1 MTVIAREAGKDT
13 FLIGIIQEFLGLL
26 AVLELNFERT
36 GFAMVFVVAETLL
49 IRVVQLELLVRPG
62 QRPKRDTAGVDGP
75 PIAAGFGDLE
85 VMVSLVLELLGRRR
99 DTDADTGSGDDV
111 ASTFPTLEIFDEE
124 GGLGI
129 VGGTGQLGGIF
140 PTGITVSPASG
151 DGDGTAVVGN
161 GVGRFVCPSREVS
174 GQVSSSHAA
183 SGCFD
188 EGI

>member
-1 MTVIAREAGKDT
+1 MAVLAREAGKDT
-13 FLIGIIQEFLGLL
+13 FLIRIIQKFLGLL
-26 AVLELNFERT
+26 TVLELDFERT
-36 GFAMVFVVAETLL
+36 GSVVIFVVAETLL
-49 IRVVQLELLVRPG
+49 IQVVQFEVLTRLG
-62 QRPKRDTAGVDGP
+62 QRPKRDTAGVDGA
-75 PIAAGFGDLE
+75 PIAVGFGDLE
-85 VMVSLVLELLGRRR
+85 MMVSLVLELLGRRR

-111 ASTFPTLEIFDEE
+111 ASTCPTLEVFNEE
-124 GGLGI
+124 GGLGV
-129 VGGTGQLGGIF
+129 VGGTGQFGGIV